1 MRIGKISESVLKRS
15 VLKEIQQEKNDQIP
29 IGAGVGL
36 DCGILRVP
44 QGHCAAVTTDPITC
58 VRTDMA
64 AFAVHAV
71 VNDLA
76 AAGAAPVGIFI
87 TALLPPDY
95 QESDLKELMREF
107 HGITDRMG
115 LAVMGGH
122 TETTAAVNRPVLSM
136 TAVGTLPEQ
145 AIRDPRK
152 IKPGMD
158 IVMTKGI
165 GIEATAILARE
176 RKEELAERFSPS
188 FLRQCE
194 AFIDRLSILPECRIA
209 GEMAVAAV
217 HDVSEGGVFGALW
230 ELGACANLG
239 IEADLKKIPVWQET
253 IELCE
258 QFDLNPYS
266 VIGGGAALFVT
277 SEGER
282 LQTALTEAGIRAE
295 IIGKTTAGADR
306 VIIKDGERRFLE
318 PPKADEISKIIERE

>member
-15 VLKEIQQEKNDQIP
+15 VLKEIQSDKNNQIP

-36 DCGILRVP
+36 DCGILKVP
-44 QGHCAAVTTDPITC
+44 QGHCVAVTTDPITC

-64 AFAVHAV
+64 AFAVHAA

-76 AAGAAPVGIFI
+76 VAGAGPVGIFI

-95 QESDLKELMREF
+95 QESDLKDLMREF
-107 HGITDRMG
+107 HTITARMG
-115 LAVMGGH
+115 IEIMGGH

-145 AIRDPRK
+145 EIRDLRK
-152 IKPGMD
+152 IEPGMD

-176 RKEELAERFSPS
+176 QKKALEKRFSQS

-194 AFIDRLSILPECRIA
+194 AFIDRLSVVPECRIA
-209 GEMAVAAV
+209 GTMAVAAM

-239 IEADLKKIPVWQET
+239 MEVELKKIPVWQET

-277 SEGER
+277 SKGER
-282 LQTALTEAGIRAE
+282 LQEALAAADIRAE

-306 VIIKDGERRFLE
+306 VIINEGERRFLE
-318 PPKADEISKIIERE
+318 PPKADEISKLMQA